1 MVLEHRTGLLIIVS
15 LYHASNW
22 RIDTVASLYET
33 LKHVRTEEDVK
44 DAYIKAL
51 GLKSYTKGLIDIQ
64 TDEVWLEA
72 KHTGKHSTYA
82 QFTQLLHYV
91 QVALN
96 KGDKVPPFLA
106 VIDTE
111 KASIMK
117 SVDVIPFLDKK
128 TIKWGASASKFTQ
141 EALHEISAYIGTHF
155 VSFRLATNEA
165 EFIQTMKAAIRS
177 GDIIRVQITPANL
190 RQVFDKWVELIG
202 KEIQGVKTEDYALLF
217 YADVMHDGNVS
228 TYKDMP
234 ASLAQMDG
242 QPAFVLHGKFYKLG
256 NREGYRRF
264 WAIYHRPPK
273 EEYRDYLLGRRD
285 SLIPYDERM
294 FKGAYYT
301 ALSTVDKAYDT
312 LAYLLGPNWQKE
324 YIVWD
329 MCCGVGNLEVKHLNH
344 RNVFMSTLDET
355 DLAMMASTKTCAAAA
370 RFQYDYLN
378 DDLAENG
385 SIDYAKT
392 NKVPQALREAIA
404 KGRKLL
410 VLINPPYAEAANAGA
425 NRGDGDAEAKSEV
438 AATMMGK
445 SMAGYGYAARELY
458 VQFLVRIAREIP
470 NATIACF
477 SKLKH
482 INAPNFEPFRQRW
495 NARYLGGFIIHSK
508 AFEGLKGDFPIGFLV
523 WKHEPT
529 ERKVAALSEI
539 VTDVVDRFA
548 KPIGTKT
555 FYMNAGPLLGE
566 WIERVRPNDEDA
578 LPLKNAL
585 TPTISTKDVR
595 GTKWADEA
603 IGGFMCKGSDLQNAG
618 SNTALFS
625 SGYCSAGGML
635 VTRDNIDQV
644 AVVFTAR
651 RIIKH
656 TWVNDR
662 DQLLAPKSSLPA
674 EFVLDCLVWV
684 LFNSSNLSASA
695 EGLEWNSRS
704 WTLVNH
710 FIPYT
715 EAEVGA
721 PGAFESDFMSRH
733 LSDKSLSAEAAGV
746 MDEGRKLWTAYFD
759 YTDAHGIRA
768 KWHLERT
775 DVGWYQIRNVLRAR
789 NVSGDYPLVDFKSF
803 ETAYASLTEK
813 IRPDIYVHGFLLQD
827 E

>member
-1 MVLEHRTGLLIIVS
+1 M
-15 LYHASNW
+15 
-22 RIDTVASLYET
+22 YED
-33 LKHVRTEEDVK
+33 LKHVKTEEDVK

-51 GLKSYTKGLIDIQ
+51 NLKSYTKGLIDIQ

-72 KHTGKHSTYA
+72 KHTGKYSTYA

-117 SVDVIPFLDKK
+117 SADVIPFLERK
-128 TIKWGASASKFTQ
+128 TIKWGTSASKFTQ
-141 EALHEISAYIGTHF
+141 EALQEVSAYIGTHF

-177 GDIIRVQITPANL
+177 GDIIRVQISPANL
-190 RQVFDKWVELIG
+190 RQVFDRWVELIG
-202 KEIQGVKTEDYALLF
+202 KEIQGVNAEDHALLF

-234 ASLAQMDG
+234 ASLAQIDG
-242 QPAFVLHGKFYKLG
+242 QPAFVLRRKFYRLG

-273 EEYRDYLLGRRD
+273 EEYRDYLLERRD
-285 SLIPYDERM
+285 SLIAYDERM

-301 ALSTVDKAYDT
+301 SLSTVDKAYDT
-312 LAYLLGPNWQKE
+312 LSYLLGPDWQKE

-329 MCCGVGNLEVKHLNH
+329 MCCGVGNLEVKHSNH

-355 DLAMMASTKTCAAAA
+355 DLAMMVSTKTCAAAA

-378 DDLAENG
+378 DDLDENG
-385 SIDYAKT
+385 FIDYTKT
-392 NKVPQALREAIA
+392 NKVPASLREAIA
-404 KGRKLL
+404 KGKKLL

-425 NRGDGDAEAKSEV
+425 NRGNGDAEAKSEV

-458 VQFLVRIAREIP
+458 VQFLVRISREIP
-470 NATIACF
+470 HATIACF

-482 INAPNFEPFRQRW
+482 VNAPNFETFRRRW

-523 WKHEPT
+523 WKHEPPD
-529 ERKVAALSEI
+529 RMVPPLSEI
-539 VTDVVDRFA
+539 VTEVVDRFA
-548 KPIGTKT
+548 KPIGAKT
-555 FYMNAGPLLGE
+555 FFTNPGQLLGE
-566 WIERVRPNDEDA
+566 WIERVRPNGEDA

-585 TPTISTKDVR
+585 TPTTSTKDVR
-595 GTKWADEA
+595 GTKWADDA

-618 SNTALFS
+618 TNTALFS

-635 VTRDNIDQV
+635 VTRHNFDQV

-651 RIIKH
+651 RIVKQS
-656 TWVNDR
+656 WVNDR
-662 DQLLAPKSSLPA
+662 DQLLSPKASLPA
-674 EFVLDCLVWV
+674 EFISDCVLWT
-684 LFNSSNLSASA
+684 LFNSSNLTASA

-710 FIPYT
+710 FVPFT

-721 PGAFESDFMSRH
+721 PSAFESDFMSRH
-733 LSDKSLSAEAAGV
+733 LAGMSLSVESAQVLE
-746 MDEGRKLWTAYFD
+746 EGRKLWTAYFD
-759 YTDAHGIRA
+759 HTDSHGTRA

-775 DVGWYQIRNVLRAR
+775 DVGWYQIRNALRAR
-789 NVSGDYPLVDFKSF
+789 NASGDFTPVDFKPF
-803 ETAYASLTEK
+803 EVAYETLTEK
-813 IRPDIYVHGFLLQD
+813 LRPGIYVHGFLLQD
-827 E
+827 N